1 MREQTEQQH
10 QRKEEREEQ
19 RGLHDG
25 LDEQVRR
32 PLRRGNGG
40 IGHALRHAVDG
51 VVGDTEALERVE
63 RFGEQIAQL
72 VGAAVRRA
80 LRSPSS
86 AASASDGISRSNCA
100 RTFSSTLG

>member
-1 MREQTEQQH
+1 MRKISSAPFNERERRAAEAVELREHRQREKAVEPMREQTEQQH

-40 IGHALRHAVDG
+40 IGHALCHTVDG
-51 VVGDTEALERVE
+51 V
-63 RFGEQIAQL
+63 
-72 VGAAVRRA
+72 RRRH
-80 LRSPSS
+80 RS
-86 AASASDGISRSNCA
+86 A
-100 RTFSSTLG
+100 